1 MQKGE
6 QCAAFLQF
14 AARDGGKSECRRR
27 RRRKQEVFD
36 CRASILLGAI
46 NNSLKQ
52 HWFGAVFF
60 VLNES
65 PGIELRKERLQKG
78 GQCGAFLLSNYPN
91 RLKYDIIVSM
101 NKNGNEE
108 NPALLESY
116 DELCGLLLK
125 IKDKNELKSV
135 FNCLFTPNERRDF
148 AERWQVVKELKAGTT
163 QREIARKYNM
173 SLCKI
178 TRGSKE
184 LQKSGSGF
192 LRLLELLKD

>member
-1 MQKGE
+1 MLSF
-6 QCAAFLQF
+6 FLF
-14 AARDGGKSECRRR
+14 NGKNR
-27 RRRKQEVFD
+27 
-36 CRASILLGAI
+36 
-46 NNSLKQ
+46 
-52 HWFGAVFF
+52 
-60 VLNES
+60 
-65 PGIELRKERLQKG
+65 IELRKERLQKG
-78 GQCGAFLLSNYPN
+78 EQCAEFFLSNYPN

>member
-1 MQKGE
+1 MFFWPLRIT
-6 QCAAFLQF
+6 ASTADSHSVN
-14 AARDGGKSECRRR
+14 RS
-27 RRRKQEVFD
+27 
-36 CRASILLGAI
+36 SILLGAI

-52 HWFGAVFF
+52 HWFWCCFF
-60 VLNES
+60 ILNET
-65 PGIELRKERLQKG
+65 PRIELRKERLQKG
-78 GQCGAFLLSNYPN
+78 GQCAAFLLSNYPN

>member
-1 MQKGE
+1 M
-6 QCAAFLQF
+6 
-14 AARDGGKSECRRR
+14 
-27 RRRKQEVFD
+27 
-36 CRASILLGAI
+36 
-46 NNSLKQ
+46 
-52 HWFGAVFF
+52 
-60 VLNES
+60 
-65 PGIELRKERLQKG
+65 QKG
-78 GQCGAFLLSNYPN
+78 GQCAAFLLSNYPN
-91 RLKYDIIVSM
+91 QLKYDIIVSM

>member
-1 MQKGE
+1 MLSFFLFNGKNRIELRSERFWNCE
-6 QCAAFLQF
+6 QCAAFF
-14 AARDGGKSECRRR
+14 
-27 RRRKQEVFD
+27 
-36 CRASILLGAI
+36 
-46 NNSLKQ
+46 
-52 HWFGAVFF
+52 
-60 VLNES
+60 
-65 PGIELRKERLQKG
+65 
-78 GQCGAFLLSNYPN
+78 LSNYPN

-101 NKNGNEE
+101 NNNGNEE